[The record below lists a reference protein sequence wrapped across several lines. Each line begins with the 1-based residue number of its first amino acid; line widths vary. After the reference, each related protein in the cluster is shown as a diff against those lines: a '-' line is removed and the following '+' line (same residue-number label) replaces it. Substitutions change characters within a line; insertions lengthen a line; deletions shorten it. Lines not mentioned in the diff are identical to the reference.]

1 MENHT
6 RLRLLEQ
13 TKAARALVASIPE
26 EYFINPTTTFID
38 PAMGGGQYLAEIVK
52 RCEKYHTR
60 EQIMPRVYG
69 AETQPWFIN
78 RANLYNRLNGANL
91 TLDLNSFMHMEFDV
105 VIGNPPYQDSS
116 NAAKNVK
123 LWPKFIKLSIDLLKP
138 NGFISLITPDSWA
151 KFDTQQSRRQR
162 NLIINEI
169 DLQAVVSSD
178 ESFDV
183 GVSIARWSGVKREYS
198 NSTSTYGVNHDFS
211 EGPYR
216 SKDDL
221 VAKSIYDKIT
231 SFKSLKFVASNGHI
245 KSDDCKESSGNPIRF
260 SGSKVRYTSKEV
272 EGAGVAKFVAPFSC
286 SPYSRF
292 FTTDAVGMLN
302 LWLPCDESQASLISK
317 IWDLKAVR
325 FFLDT
330 YQKTAGFTPAVK
342 NSLVPDLTGMND
354 VQAYKVLNLTEDE
367 IKVIEAHCK

>member
-13 TKAARALVASIPE
+13 TKAAKALVASIPE
-26 EYFINPTTTFID
+26 EYFVNPTTTFID

-52 RCEKYHTR
+52 RCEKYHAR

-69 AETQPWFIN
+69 VESRAMFIT
-78 RANLYNRLNGANL
+78 RAKRYNNLEGANF
-91 TLDLNSFMHMEFDV
+91 TLDLNSLIHMKFDV

-123 LWPKFIKLSIDLLKP
+123 LWPKFIKRSIELLKP

-151 KFDTQQSRRQR
+151 KFDSLQSRRQR
-162 NLIINEI
+162 NSIINEI

-178 ESFDV
+178 ESFSV
-183 GVSIARWSGVKREYS
+183 GVSIARWFGVKRKYS
-198 NSTSTYGVNHDFS
+198 NSTSAYGVEHDFS
-211 EGPYR
+211 QGPHL
-216 SKDDL
+216 SDSDL
-221 VAKSIYDKIT
+221 IAKSIYDKVK

-245 KSDDCKESSGNPIRF
+245 KSDDCKESSGNVIRF
-260 SGSKVRYTSKEV
+260 SGSKVRYTSQKV

-302 LWLPCDESQASLISK
+302 LWIPCDESKASSLSK
-317 IWDLKAVR
+317 IWDLKVVR

-342 NSLVPDLTGMND
+342 NSLVPDLTGMSD
-354 VQAYKVLNLTEDE
+354 AQAYAALNLTKEE
-367 IKVIEAHCK
+367 VEVIEAHCK